1 MTEVIVQNLGT
12 ILAVT
17 GGGSAFAA
25 AAWKL
30 LQVAGCKQ
38 TSPAQEYESNSGAM
52 PDEEE
57 AP

>member
-12 ILAVT
+12 ILAYT
-17 GGGSAFAA
+17 GGGTVFAA
-25 AAWKL
+25 AALKL
-30 LQVAGCKQ
+30 LQAAGCKQ
-38 TSPAQEYESNSGAM
+38 TTPAQDYENNSGAM

>member
-12 ILAVT
+12 ILACT
-17 GGGSAFAA
+17 GGGATFVAA
-25 AAWKL
+25 ALKL
-30 LQVAGCKQ
+30 LRAAECRQ
-38 TSPAQEYESNSGAM
+38 TTPAQEYESNSGAM